1 MAVECFRYGEKGYK
15 CKECSLR
22 KEEKR
27 RQKEEKVACMA
38 MPQKMQQMEWKRS
51 PAHVLQ

>member
-27 RQKEEKVACMA
+27 RQKEEKVAYMA
-38 MPQKMQQMEWKRS
+38 MPQKVQQME
-51 PAHVLQ
+51 